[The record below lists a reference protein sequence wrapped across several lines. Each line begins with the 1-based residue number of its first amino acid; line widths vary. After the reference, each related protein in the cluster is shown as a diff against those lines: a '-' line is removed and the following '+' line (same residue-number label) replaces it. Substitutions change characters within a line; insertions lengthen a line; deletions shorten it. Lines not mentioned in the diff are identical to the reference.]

1 MIYKYYG
8 PPGTGKTYKLI
19 SRARAYQRAGTRL
32 DRIGYF
38 AFTRKAAK
46 EAKERMPVDDKKL
59 PYFQTFHS
67 FAYKTLQ
74 LNEENVMQPIHY
86 ELLGKKLGIRVSYV
100 DKYNDEETTFLSC
113 NNPYFQLI
121 NRAINKDIDIE
132 DEFNLA
138 EHDRAEINWDTL
150 NHIYKNFLV
159 YKKYHKLYDFN
170 DMIKM
175 LIDYDKIP
183 KFDVV
188 FIDEAQDLS
197 PLQWKLYDKLKET
210 TKNIY
215 LAGDDDQAIFAWAG
229 ADVDRF
235 INEPAKEKVLRYSK
249 RISRAVQQASG
260 TPISRIIGLR
270 REKEYLPRD
279 FEGESL
285 YISSLNQIDLK
296 KGKWLILARTKD
308 QVLEI
313 MKELYEKNL
322 YYQSNK
328 GKSFKVKMYKRIKN
342 YLNWVNNDAQL
353 DEKQWKDILEYTDK
367 KVIEEKYNWYD
378 LFTKI
383 PEKDKNYIQS
393 LMEQGEDL
401 DSKARIWVSTIHAIK
416 GGEEDNVILCMY
428 QGIKIQTSIKRSTAK
443 NDEEHRVWYVGITRA
458 RNNLYKLKTDDK
470 DKEYKIYDK

>member
-1 MIYKYYG
+1 
-8 PPGTGKTYKLI
+8 
-19 SRARAYQRAGTRL
+19 
-32 DRIGYF
+32 
-38 AFTRKAAK
+38 
-46 EAKERMPVDDKKL
+46 
-59 PYFQTFHS
+59 
-67 FAYKTLQ
+67 
-74 LNEENVMQPIHY
+74 
-86 ELLGKKLGIRVSYV
+86 
-100 DKYNDEETTFLSC
+100 
-113 NNPYFQLI
+113 
-121 NRAINKDIDIE
+121 
-132 DEFNLA
+132 
-138 EHDRAEINWDTL
+138 
-150 NHIYKNFLV
+150 
-159 YKKYHKLYDFN
+159 
-170 DMIKM
+170 MIKM